1 MLENFSVWHVSLTK
15 SKEKNPHHELY
26 HNLELI
32 CFKMDEYFS
41 EWNFKEKKKYIIYF
55 TQFNCIF
62 FLDIWSF

>member
-41 EWNFKEKKKYIIYF
+41 EWNFKEKKNILFILLSL
-55 TQFNCIF
+55 IVF
-62 FLDIWSF
+62 FF